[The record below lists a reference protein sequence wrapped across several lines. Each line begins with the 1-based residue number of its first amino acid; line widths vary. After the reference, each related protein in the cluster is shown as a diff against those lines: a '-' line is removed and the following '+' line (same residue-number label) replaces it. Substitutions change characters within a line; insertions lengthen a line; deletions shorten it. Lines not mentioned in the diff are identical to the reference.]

1 MWSPRL
7 ILVCAT
13 QQSKLHPLGV
23 RSLTATSQFLPSV
36 KEQEGIF
43 EAGFDVVSAQ
53 LFTKLF
59 CFPHILTLCVWPM
72 EEGARWIAE
81 EYSRGWSGVTR
92 AGVRKAI
99 GGGR

>member
-1 MWSPRL
+1 M
-7 ILVCAT
+7 CAT

-53 LFTKLF
+53 LYTMLF
-59 CFPHILTLCVWPM
+59 CFPHIRTLCVCD
-72 EEGARWIAE
+72 RWRRVLDGLQWTTAD
-81 EYSRGWSGVTR
+81 
-92 AGVRKAI
+92 AGV
-99 GGGR
+99 G